1 MSAPVT
7 LERKSG
13 WCAEA
18 VGGVVANWLVDAGL
32 GGRRGWMF
40 IDRAT
45 DSKSVGWL
53 LTNASSRNM
62 AMAEIRVTSGWV
74 KVWWDL
80 RKQGGHAVAEAVC
93 ERVLSGGGQVGVD
106 FARAREGVPGTKHH
120 VEDVRELRGEELH

>member
-1 MSAPVT
+1 MKTTLTCACAWVPRPGRRSGLSAPVT

-13 WCAEA
+13 GRAEA

-32 GGRRGWMF
+32 GGRLGWMF

-74 KVWWDL
+74 K
-80 RKQGGHAVAEAVC
+80 E
-93 ERVLSGGGQVGVD
+93 
-106 FARAREGVPGTKHH
+106 
-120 VEDVRELRGEELH
+120 